1 MDEIMEITDFIQD
14 AAGQSAEVIWG
25 YGVDEK
31 LDEDLCVTVIA
42 TGFQAQDQL
51 ETPSQPRTTV
61 FTLEEEPKEIK
72 APVQP
77 TQHTQAPPV
86 EALSEEE
93 MPYIKQVEATEEPAP
108 AATGQLFDLVT
119 DEAESAET
127 PEAEPAA
134 ADDAPPVTGTNGEPP
149 SVTVYTLES
158 EPLPGTSD
166 EPNLGGIRFTETP
179 PSQPITPAEP
189 PVEQPLSQTPELAP
203 NASRE
208 VIQPVARTAD
218 GDLQARNQRISQ
230 FTRKLKTP
238 GGLADLEAEPAYKRR
253 QVILDDIDHSSK
265 SKVSRFTLH
274 EETDEEGE
282 RTIELRNDN
291 PFLHDNV
298 D

>member
-1 MDEIMEITDFIQD
+1 
-14 AAGQSAEVIWG
+14 
-25 YGVDEK
+25 
-31 LDEDLCVTVIA
+31 
-42 TGFQAQDQL
+42 
-51 ETPSQPRTTV
+51 
-61 FTLEEEPKEIK
+61 
-72 APVQP
+72 
-77 TQHTQAPPV
+77 
-86 EALSEEE
+86 
-93 MPYIKQVEATEEPAP
+93 MPYIKQVEASEEPAP
-108 AATGQLFDLVT
+108 TATGKLFDLVT

-127 PEAEPAA
+127 PEAEPTAV
-134 ADDAPPVTGTNGEPP
+134 DDAPPVTGTNGEAP

-158 EPLPGTSD
+158 QPLPATSD

-179 PSQPITPAEP
+179 PSQPITPAQP
-189 PVEQPLSQTPELAP
+189 PVEQPLSQTPDLAQ

-208 VIQPVARTAD
+208 VIQPVARTTE
-218 GDLQARNQRISQ
+218 GDLQVRNQRISQ

-265 SKVSRFTLH
+265 SQVSRFTLH